1 MSDWN
6 AGIIDEF
13 RANHGRVG
21 GRFEGAPLILLH
33 HRGRKSGADHVSPA
47 MSLAHE
53 SDPDTLYVFASKG
66 GAPTDPEWYRNL
78 IARASGRV
86 EVGDGEYEVDVTE
99 LEGEARDRIFAEQ
112 ASRSGLRGI
121 RGQDGWHPHDPGVG
135 APAPALNHGRGGGVT
150 CTEAGP
156 AGNNPGARAV
166 GTITLK
172 ATGPTAGPVAFRSST
187 SARQD

>member
-6 AGIIDEF
+6 ARIIDEF

-47 MSLAHE
+47 MSLPDE
-53 SDPDTLYVFASKG
+53 FDPDTLYVFASKG

-78 IARASGRV
+78 IARGSGRV

-112 ASRSGLRGI
+112 ASRYPGFAKYADKTAGI
-121 RGQDGWHPHDPGVG
+121 RTIPVL
-135 APAPALNHGRGGGVT
+135 ALR
-150 CTEAGP
+150 
-156 AGNNPGARAV
+156 R
-166 GTITLK
+166 
-172 ATGPTAGPVAFRSST
+172 R
-187 SARQD
+187 R